1 MNAYSNINK
10 VDFKVKDNTRNKDRF
25 KIIKRAQ
32 KF

>member
-10 VDFKVKDNTRNKDRF
+10 VDFKAKGDTRNKDRF
-25 KIIKRAQ
+25 KIIKSSQ